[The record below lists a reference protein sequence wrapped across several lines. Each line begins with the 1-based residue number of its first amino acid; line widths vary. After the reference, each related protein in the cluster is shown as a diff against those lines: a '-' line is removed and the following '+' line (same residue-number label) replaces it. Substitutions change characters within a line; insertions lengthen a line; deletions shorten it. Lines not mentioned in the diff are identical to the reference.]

1 MERSLIIENG
11 ETSSVV
17 QDIKLKV
24 DSFKQKLEVRDL
36 RFQCFQTIAG
46 NMCMSNYVNSC
57 TALNSLLNHKLVCA
71 TKQGA
76 GLGSSLACQVS
87 LAYRVPIET

>member
-1 MERSLIIENG
+1 
-11 ETSSVV
+11 
-17 QDIKLKV
+17 
-24 DSFKQKLEVRDL
+24 
-36 RFQCFQTIAG
+36 
-46 NMCMSNYVNSC
+46 MSNYVNSC
-57 TALNSLLNHKLVCA
+57 TALNSLLNHKLVCV